1 MVRDRR
7 RGRRRVAPR
16 TVVRVSLRSLHV
28 ARVGRTLGDLA
39 ARGAGLFDSPERGRA
54 VSSRDRRSAAQ
65 GVAGGRRRG
74 DERTRARPR
83 GLAERN
89 RERDAGGARAG
100 PGTRGP
106 VPSTCWLETPVGEGS
121 STETTVRIDRPATG
135 GGVGRADDGRV
146 IFVRHSL
153 PGELVRVGVTEAT
166 SNFYRG
172 DAVEILESS
181 PDRVTPPCPY
191 AHPGGCGGC
200 DLQHASTSAQLS
212 WKGSLVR
219 EHLKRI
225 AGLEMDVE
233 VAPPPAEVQGSRT
246 RLRCAVN
253 EAGRLS
259 LRAARSHQL
268 VPIDSCWIA
277 NDAFEP
283 ALLSTWRGVSE
294 VEVRALGTAEPFAV
308 ARRESERGTH
318 YELRSLTGAPLDP
331 GTHSRVEV
339 GDHVFSVGP
348 LSFWQSH
355 RDAPSV
361 LLDAVLE
368 LSTVTSG
375 DDVVDLFSGVRN
387 FAVPLA
393 TLVGPSGRVTAVES
407 SAVGV
412 RDARTNATGLKQI
425 GRAHV

>member
-1 MVRDRR
+1 MTL
-7 RGRRRVAPR
+7 VA
-16 TVVRVSLRSLHV
+16 
-28 ARVGRTLGDLA
+28 
-39 ARGAGLFDSPERGRA
+39 E
-54 VSSRDRRSAAQ
+54 
-65 GVAGGRRRG
+65 
-74 DERTRARPR
+74 
-83 GLAERN
+83 
-89 RERDAGGARAG
+89 G
-100 PGTRGP
+100 P
-106 VPSTCWLETPVGEGS
+106 SNET
-121 STETTVRIDRPATG
+121 TTVRIDRPATG

-153 PGELVRVGVTEAT
+153 PGELVRVEVTEAT

-172 DAVEILESS
+172 DAVEILETS

-212 WKGSLVR
+212 WKASLVR

-233 VAPPPAEVQGSRT
+233 VAPPPGEVQGSRT

-253 EAGRLS
+253 EDGRLS

-331 GTHSRVEV
+331 GTHSRVAV

-368 LSTVTSG
+368 LSSVTSG
-375 DDVVDLFSGVRN
+375 DDVVDLFSGVGL

-393 TLVGPSGRVTAVES
+393 KLVGPSGRVTAVES

-412 RDARTNATGLKQI
+412 RDARTNATGLKQLKVREWTVTARSVNDTVREGSVVVLDPPRQGLAKGVAESLVRRRPRRLVYVSCDAATLARDLKNFLGSGFSLKQLRI
-425 GRAHV
+425 FDLFPMTEHVELVALLDSPA